1 MTKPRYCEVQKTGSR
16 AGLLKPITLQFKSLC
31 GVCVSGSPVRGLRL
45 DRNQEINVLRLTDWH
60 TCSAVGSWSWVSE
73 YFSVPRDIPELRTS
87 WESNYCYF
95 IKTYTHTSVDVV
107 IIKVANL
114 CSKGMCEWVLHYLL
128 NLAWTMLSKFFWLFV
143 HGTILSFLSLGPQK
157 YRNSHKNHWKIEGV
171 TKPQ

>member
-1 MTKPRYCEVQKTGSR
+1 MWCVCFWKPSERPALGQKPRDKCSEVDWLTHLQCCGFMIMGFWILLCTERHPR
-16 AGLLKPITLQFKSLC
+16 AE
-31 GVCVSGSPVRGLRL
+31 
-45 DRNQEINVLRLTDWH
+45 N
-60 TCSAVGSWSWVSE
+60 
-73 YFSVPRDIPELRTS
+73 ELR
-87 WESNYCYF
+87 
-95 IKTYTHTSVDVV
+95 IQLLLLHQDIYTHTSVDVV